1 MVRLSP
7 NLLLVLAVLL
17 QTRSV
22 SNAALKLGMSQPSVS
37 RALAKLRD
45 ALNDPLLVRSGV
57 GMARTRRGDELV
69 ERLADWMANTSTLL
83 ASPSFDPH
91 SERRQFRVAST
102 DFGVMAVILPAIER
116 LRVAAPLM
124 RIDVVPLSHATHRAL
139 AQGEIDLAISGLD
152 HDPSLLHRSLLFRDR
167 FVCVTR
173 KGHPLTA
180 GSTSPVPLDEF
191 IAWPH
196 LGLTV
201 SEAELDRVLLSLGDA
216 VKDREVAAS
225 LPYFGMAAD
234 MLVAGDLVSVLPSR
248 TLDVPYRRAACG
260 HVLAVRPAPEGLG
273 ELEYWL
279 LWHERSRR
287 DPASIWL
294 RDELARACN
303 PDGEATAE
311 TCRSS
316 RRGIIDIRS

>member
-1 MVRLSP
+1 MHLSP

-37 RALAKLRD
+37 RALGKLRD
-45 ALNDPLLVRSGV
+45 ALGDPLLVRSGV

-83 ASPSFDPH
+83 TGSTFEPG

-102 DFGVMAVILPAIER
+102 DFGVMAVILPAMER
-116 LRVAAPLM
+116 LRTVAPLM

-152 HDPSLLHRSLLFRDR
+152 HDPSQLHSNLLFRDR

-180 GSTSPVPLDEF
+180 AGDAPVPLDDF
-191 IAWPH
+191 LAWPH

-201 SEAELDRVLLSLGDA
+201 SEAELDRVLLSLGEA
-216 VKDREVAAS
+216 VKDREVVAS
-225 LPYFGMAAD
+225 LPYFGLAAD
-234 MLVAGDLVSVLPSR
+234 MLLAGDLVTVLPSR
-248 TLDVPYRRAACG
+248 ALEAGHRQALAA
-260 HVLAVRPAPEGLG
+260 RPAPDGLG

-294 RDELARACN
+294 RDELVRACN
-303 PDGEATAE
+303 PAAVVQAAADAHSAAA
-311 TCRSS
+311 
-316 RRGIIDIRS
+316 